1 MATRLGYPAVTQP
14 RAFDLNSIRS
24 AVDNIRQRLGAL
36 DTEVTRLGQVADAM
50 TRLGQT
56 ANASTLPAQ
65 VSALTQNLSTLT
77 SRVNALEAALLVD
90 DVINLVA
97 GETVKQYDPIVMISA
112 TACGPA
118 DGSDPERIHAVIGVA
133 KNGGAPGQTIEVQRS
148 GSISIPNG
156 SFDVGRAVYVG
167 IDGLTQYPTYGD
179 FVVPVGVATAVGT
192 LWISP
197 GDVALQRA
205 GLYGSAFDDF
215 LPVTWG
221 LAREQLQ
228 LLQTLLDQPDGLVVK
243 IGDQLTTRVL
253 VGGSGSGITIDNAD
267 GVDGDPIFTVP

>member
-36 DTEVTRLGQVADAM
+36 DTEVTRLGQGA
-50 TRLGQT
+50 G
-56 ANASTLPAQ
+56 ASALPAQ
-65 VSALTQNLSTLT
+65 VSALTQNLLALT
-77 SRVNALEAALLVD
+77 RRVNVLEAALLVD

-97 GETVKQYDPIVMISA
+97 GETVQRYDPIVMISA

-118 DGSDPERIHAVIGVA
+118 DGSDPERIHAVVGVA

-148 GSISIPNG
+148 GSLSIPTG

-179 FVVPVGVATAVGT
+179 FVVPVGVATAAGT

-197 GDVALQRA
+197 GDAALQRA
-205 GLYGSAFDDF
+205 GLYGSTFDDF

-243 IGDQLTTRVL
+243 VGDQLTTRVL